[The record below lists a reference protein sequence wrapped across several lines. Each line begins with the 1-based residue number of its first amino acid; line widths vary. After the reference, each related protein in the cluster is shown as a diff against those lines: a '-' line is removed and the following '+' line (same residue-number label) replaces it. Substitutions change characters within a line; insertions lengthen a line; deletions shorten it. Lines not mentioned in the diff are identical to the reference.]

1 MTKRFRYFPVALAT
15 VAIFTACDAT
25 DGDRFFAPNADL
37 VTSGPPDVARTKS
50 TQHGDKTYGLISS
63 SGGAIAIDNHSL
75 VVPAGAV
82 DQPTWFTLQIVEAN
96 AVHVRLKAWRASDG
110 APVTQFPHVPVR
122 LKLDASRLDK
132 LDPSG
137 LVIVYLRDGTYWG
150 AREKV
155 VTAVDTSTWMVTG
168 YLTHFSQYAL
178 FRELSPGID

>member
-1 MTKRFRYFPVALAT
+1 MTKRFRYLPVALTA
-15 VAIFTACDAT
+15 VAIFAACDVT
-25 DGDRFFAPNADL
+25 DSERFLAPDADL
-37 VTSGPPDVARTKS
+37 VTGSASDVARTS
-50 TQHGDKTYGLISS
+50 SAQQGNKTYGLISS
-63 SGGAIAIDNHSL
+63 SGGTLAIGGHSL

-110 APVTQFPHVPVR
+110 APVTQFPNVPVR
-122 LKLDASRLDK
+122 LKLDASRLDM

-155 VTAVDTSTWMVTG
+155 VSAVDTSTWTVTG

-178 FRELSPGID
+178 FRELAPGID